1 MILINLFSIFDP
13 SISNN
18 FSLNWF
24 RRLYVL
30 LLIPNFYWFIPSR
43 YLYLIIII
51 SKTLILEFIILLN
64 LKLNIYNIIIL
75 IRLFFYILLNNFIGI
90 FPYIFTSSRH
100 LVFRLTISLTLWISI
115 ILFGWIKNSNN
126 IFIHLVPQGTPNLLI
141 PFIVL
146 IESIRNI
153 IRPGTLAV
161 RLSANII
168 AGHLLITLISS
179 TGNSLIFFFLIF
191 ILLSQRL
198 LIVLELRV
206 SIIQAY
212 VFTVLSTLYRSES
225 N

>member
-1 MILINLFSIFDP
+1 MIMINLFSIFDP
-13 SISNN
+13 STSNY
-18 FSLNWF
+18 FSLNWL

-30 LLIPNFYWFIPSR
+30 ILIPNIYWLIPSR
-43 YLYLIIII
+43 YIYLILII
-51 SKTLILEFIILLN
+51 SKTLIYEFIILLN
-64 LKLNIYNIIIL
+64 LKLNIFNIIIL
-75 IRLFFYILLNNFIGI
+75 IRLFYFILLNNFLGI

-100 LVFRLTISLTLWISI
+100 LVFRLTISLSLWLSI
-115 ILFGWIKNSNN
+115 ILFGWIKNFNN
-126 IFIHLVPQGTPNLLI
+126 IFIHLVPQGTPNVLI

-146 IESIRNI
+146 IETIRNI

-179 TGNSLIFFFLIF
+179 TGNSLIILFLIF
-191 ILLSQRL
+191 ILLRQCL
-198 LIVLELRV
+198 LIILELSV

-212 VFTVLSTLYRSES
+212 VFTVLSTLYRAES